1 MTRRI
6 ATLAVALLVAL
17 LHIPT
22 AHARREGYTPDEI
35 ATIRGAIGKLDDVI
49 AKLPEAKPVIALV
62 TMGVGSLIWERHG
75 HIALCVHYDNP
86 RDDRCY
92 NYGIGDFVHPV
103 GMGWGFFR
111 GTGSFWVGKSPVAEM
126 LSIYTYTD
134 RTIWVQPLPLTP
146 EQKKQVIDKLEFD
159 ILEPNRYY
167 AYDHF
172 WDNCTTRVRNIIDNV
187 TGGKLSGMK
196 ELTDDRTSRDLARE
210 GFYGVYLPQTGE
222 VPVPLLITD
231 IAMGRATDRVP
242 TYYERMFLPQY
253 LREAVTKLWGIQ
265 PIAIYERHG
274 DPPQSDGPSGRGW
287 LALAILLLTSPSW
300 ITRLIRRLPR
310 AGLAL
315 SILPYVLLG
324 TVLTF
329 LAIIS
334 PLPYVR
340 WNETCLVLFPF
351 DVLVLVLPA
360 GRRRRYAQG
369 RLVMLGAIAVL
380 SLVGIL
386 KQPLLAPLLWPA
398 IPLAVVGLWPTTPAR
413 IGQAGKPAE
422 PAEPDDDQAAPSGG
436 KAGRAPKR
444 R

>member
-6 ATLAVALLVAL
+6 AALAVALLVAL
-17 LHIPT
+17 LHTPA
-22 AHARREGYTPDEI
+22 AHARHEGYTPDDI
-35 ATIRGAIGKLDDVI
+35 AAIRGALGKLDDVI
-49 AKLPEAKPVIALV
+49 KNLPEAKPVIVLV

-75 HIALCVHYDNP
+75 HIALCVGYGDA
-86 RDDRCY
+86 RGTQCY

-111 GTGSFWVGKSPVAEM
+111 GTGSFWVGKQPAAQM

-172 WDNCTTRVRNIIDNV
+172 WDNCTTRVRNILDDV
-187 TGGKLSGMK
+187 TGGKLSGMQ
-196 ELTDDRTSRDLARE
+196 ETTDDRTFRDLARE
-210 GFYGVYLPQTGE
+210 GFYGVHLPQTGD

-242 TYYERMFLPQY
+242 SYYERMFLPQY
-253 LREAVTKLWGIQ
+253 LREAVTKLWKVQ

-274 DPPQSDGPSGRGW
+274 DPPQSDGPSGRVW
-287 LALAILLLTSPSW
+287 FALLIVLLTSPAW
-300 ITRLIRRLPR
+300 ITRLIGRLPR

-315 SILPYVLLG
+315 SVLPYVLLG

-360 GRRRRYAQG
+360 GRRRQYAHG

-398 IPLAVVGLWPTTPAR
+398 IPLVVVGLWPIPPAR
-413 IGQAGKPAE
+413 IGQAGKP
-422 PAEPDDDQAAPSGG
+422 DDDQAAPSRG